1 MTSATPNVHCSLAPQ
16 ELQNRREELIPGLLK
31 GAREVVEL
39 TDGLRLRFA
48 NSPGLL
54 SSLATVIEQEQICC
68 SFLRFRISIAPH
80 GGDTEVEVTG
90 PPGTAEM
97 LRDL

>member
-1 MTSATPNVHCSLAPQ
+1 VASTSNAHCSLAPE
-16 ELQNRREELIPGLLK
+16 ELQKRRQDLIPGLLK
-31 GAREVVEL
+31 RAKEVIDLENGV
-39 TDGLRLRFA
+39 RARFA
-48 NSPGLL
+48 SSPGLL

-80 GGDTEVEVTG
+80 GGDVEVEVTG

-97 LRDL
+97 LRGL